1 MKLVVFGATGG
12 TGGCI
17 VEQSLASGHDV
28 TAVVRDPEGLP
39 LRHERLRVVR
49 ADVFQSADI
58 ESQMAGADAVL
69 SALGPHTYRA
79 KTTVCSR
86 AIESILGAMREAGV
100 RRLACVSAVPV
111 GSVGKE
117 DTFLYRFVARPLL
130 RAAFKGLYEDLAV
143 MEGEVRRS
151 GADWTIFRPPRLTDG
166 ARTGR
171 FRLGHDQN
179 VAGGNSISRA
189 DLADAMIDSLED
201 PAAIRVTF
209 GIGYAESG

>member
-12 TGGCI
+12 TGRCV
-17 VEQSLASGHDV
+17 VEQALASGHDV

-49 ADVFQSADI
+49 ADVFQSAEI
-58 ESQMAGADAVL
+58 EPQMVGADAVL
-69 SALGPHTYRA
+69 SALGPHTYRTE
-79 KTTVCSR
+79 TTVCSR

-100 RRLACVSAVPV
+100 RRLACVSAAPV

-130 RAAFKGLYEDLAV
+130 RAVFKGLYEDLAV

-151 GADWTIFRPPRLTDG
+151 SIHWTIFRPRASP
-166 ARTGR
+166 TGR
-171 FRLGHDQN
+171 ARAVTGW
-179 VAGGNSISRA
+179 AATRTSSGATPSRA
-189 DLADAMIDSLED
+189 LTSPRPCSI
-201 PAAIRVTF
+201 V
-209 GIGYAESG
+209 SGTPLRSG